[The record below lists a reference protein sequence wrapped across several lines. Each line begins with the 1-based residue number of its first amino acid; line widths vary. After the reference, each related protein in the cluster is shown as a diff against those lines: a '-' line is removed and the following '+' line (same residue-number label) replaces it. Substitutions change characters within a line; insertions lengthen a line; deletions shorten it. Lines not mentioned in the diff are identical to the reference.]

1 MSPLTSLRRHRETIG
16 LWVLALVFASAC
28 VLLGRWQLH
37 RYQDKHERTQL
48 VSRNYDAPPVPL
60 RTLLPSAA
68 TPLDPGLQ
76 WRRVTATGTYDVAGT
91 TLVRNRPWTGPNA
104 DATYG
109 YEVVVPLRLADG
121 SALLVDR
128 GWIPSGSGGGDPGR
142 APDSVPAPP
151 SGPVNVVARLRPSER
166 TRETS
171 LPRGQVSSVS
181 VARIGEP
188 LGYPVLRAYGALAS
202 ESPSRSPAPQP
213 LDPPERDGSE
223 GINAS
228 YAVQWV
234 LFALLGLGF
243 PVWVARRRRAV
254 AAELAADVQA
264 DRAAPDGR
272 AAGDAHPPRPQGPG
286 TPPDRPLEP
295 ARPRKRRIWDAD
307 DE

>member
-1 MSPLTSLRRHRETIG
+1 VPL
-16 LWVLALVFASAC
+16 AS
-28 VLLGRWQLH
+28 LLGST
-37 RYQDKHERTQL
+37 DT
-48 VSRNYDAPPVPL
+48 PFVP
-60 RTLLPSAA
+60 A
-68 TPLDPGLQ
+68 LQ
-76 WRRVTATGTYDVAGT
+76 WRRVTATGRYDVAGT
-91 TLVRNRPWTGPNA
+91 TLVRNRPWSGPNA

-128 GWIPSGSGGGDPGR
+128 GWIPGGSGGADPGR

-151 SGPVNVVARLRPSER
+151 AGTVRVVVRLRPSEPA
-166 TRETS
+166 RE
-171 LPRGQVSSVS
+171 LRLARGQVGSVS
-181 VARIGEP
+181 VSRISEP
-188 LGYPVLRAYGALAS
+188 LGYPVLQAYGVLVG
-202 ESPSRSPAPQP
+202 ETPSVAPAPQR

-254 AAELAADVQA
+254 EVELA
-264 DRAAPDGR
+264 RERSGAPAQR
-272 AAGDAHPPRPQGPG
+272 V
-286 TPPDRPLEP
+286 LEP

>member
-1 MSPLTSLRRHRETIG
+1 MGRRPVDYRREVSALDLLRRHRVTIG
-16 LWVLALVFASAC
+16 LWALAVVFATAC

-48 VSRNYDAPPVPL
+48 VSRNYDAPPVTL
-60 RTLLPSAA
+60 TSLLPSPTTPFAA
-68 TPLDPGLQ
+68 DLQ
-76 WRRVTATGTYDVAGT
+76 WRRVTVTGRYDVTGT

-128 GWIPSGSGGGDPGR
+128 GWIPNGSGRGDPGR

-151 SGPVNVVARLRPSER
+151 PGTVTVVARLRPSER
-166 TRETS
+166 ARGS
-171 LPRGQVSSVS
+171 RLAGGQVASLSVD
-181 VARIGEP
+181 AIAEP
-188 LGYPVLRAYGALAS
+188 LGYPVRSAYGVLAS
-202 ESPSRSPAPQP
+202 ESPAVTPAPEL
-213 LDPPERDGSE
+213 LDAPERDGSE

-243 PVWVARRRRAV
+243 PVWVARRRRAL
-254 AAELAADVQA
+254 AAE
-264 DRAAPDGR
+264 PDQR
-272 AAGDAHPPRPQGPG
+272 RGDADGELPL
-286 TPPDRPLEP
+286 RPLEP
-295 ARPRKRRIWDAD
+295 ARLRKRRIWDAD